1 MFMRVSAVLILVQEV
16 PIRFADSLETRMDKG
31 VPAVLLFL
39 PKVQKFLA
47 ENEAKSCLKN
57 RQLHKI

>member
-1 MFMRVSAVLILVQEV
+1 MRFSAVLILVRKV
-16 PIRFADSLETRMDKG
+16 LILSRDPLETRMDKG